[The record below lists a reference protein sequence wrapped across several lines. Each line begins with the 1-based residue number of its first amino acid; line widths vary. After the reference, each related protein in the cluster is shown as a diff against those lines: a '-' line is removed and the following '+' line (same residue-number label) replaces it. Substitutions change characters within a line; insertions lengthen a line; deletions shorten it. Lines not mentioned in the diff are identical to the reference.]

1 MNDNKQL
8 EVKVIDIYRYNNFEE
23 LYKEFNK
30 VKLGYREDEI
40 AHYTDMEQ
48 YYSKEDIDKYGVIGI
63 ELEVVNKNH
72 NLFYNNIE

>member
-1 MNDNKQL
+1 
-8 EVKVIDIYRYNNFEE
+8 
-23 LYKEFNK
+23 
-30 VKLGYREDEI
+30 
-40 AHYTDMEQ
+40 MEQ